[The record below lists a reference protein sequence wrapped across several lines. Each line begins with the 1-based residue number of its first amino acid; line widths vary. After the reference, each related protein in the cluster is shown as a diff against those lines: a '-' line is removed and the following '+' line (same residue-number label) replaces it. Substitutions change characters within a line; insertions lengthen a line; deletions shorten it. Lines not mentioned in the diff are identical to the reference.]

1 MNYDNLQNAKTCD
14 PCGGMNDR
22 PVLEPLTGM
31 MDQANNIAG
40 EILTQVNRVKALL
53 FGESNPDGEKAS
65 PRCFRDA
72 VSLQVSTLSKIQTE
86 LVEIMQALGGVR
98 HD

>member
-31 MDQANNIAG
+31 MDQANNMAD
-40 EILTQVNRVKALL
+40 EILAQVSRVKALL
-53 FGESNPDGEKAS
+53 FGESNPDGDKAS
-65 PRCFRDA
+65 PRCFREA
-72 VSLQVSTLSKIQTE
+72 VSLQVFTLGKIETE
-86 LVEIMQALGGVR
+86 LVEIMQALGV
-98 HD
+98 